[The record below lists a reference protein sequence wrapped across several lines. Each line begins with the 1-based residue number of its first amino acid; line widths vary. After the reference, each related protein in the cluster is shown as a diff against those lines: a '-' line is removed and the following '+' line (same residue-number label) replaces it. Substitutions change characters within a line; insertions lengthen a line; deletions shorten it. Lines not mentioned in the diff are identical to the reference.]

1 MSRRYDK
8 EDARRRILSVCVR
21 LFIEKGYSR
30 TTNAEILRL
39 ADVTNGTFYNIFKS
53 KDGILLELT
62 EFMFSNQFNI
72 AGQLAGTTTDPIFLY
87 ALETSIQMTLTE
99 LNENLREIYVEAY
112 THPQVA
118 EYIHH
123 KTAAELSRIFGSYLP
138 ECSEADFFELE
149 IGTAGMMR
157 GYMVRRC
164 DCYFTLKRKL
174 QRFLRMSF
182 SAYNVPKE
190 QQDAV
195 ISKVLQMDITS
206 IANMVMQQLFTALEM
221 KYDFVLTEK
230 TDEETGKTGTNAGKL
245 S

>member
-72 AGQLAGTTTDPIFLY
+72 AGQLAGTATDPIFLY

-123 KTAAELSRIFGSYLP
+123 KTAA
-138 ECSEADFFELE
+138 
-149 IGTAGMMR
+149 
-157 GYMVRRC
+157 
-164 DCYFTLKRKL
+164 
-174 QRFLRMSF
+174 
-182 SAYNVPKE
+182 
-190 QQDAV
+190 
-195 ISKVLQMDITS
+195 
-206 IANMVMQQLFTALEM
+206 
-221 KYDFVLTEK
+221 
-230 TDEETGKTGTNAGKL
+230 
-245 S
+245 